1 MQILKNVSL
10 KPYNTFGID
19 LPAEYF
25 AELTTEE
32 QLQEL
37 TANQTLPVNRRIL
50 GGGSNILLTQPV
62 EGLLIRNCLKGITVA
77 EENDDHLWLEVK
89 AGEMWHDL
97 VQYTIEKDLSG
108 LENLS
113 LIPGCVGAA
122 PMQNIGAYGVE
133 VKDSIEKVIGWHM
146 QEKDFISLNNAE
158 CHFGYRDSIF
168 KHELRD
174 KVAITSVTFRL
185 NKHHC
190 LNTSYGAIQQ
200 QLELMGVTEPS
211 VKSVSEAV
219 IAIRTSKLPD
229 PRQIGNAGSFFK
241 NPTIPVVKFNSL
253 RNQYPGMPSYPVNEE
268 SVKIPAGWLI
278 EQAGWKGYKAGDA
291 GVHQKQ
297 ALVLVN
303 YGNAKGSDILK
314 LSGDILASIKDKF
327 DIDLER
333 EVNIW

>member
-10 KPYNTFGID
+10 QPYNTFGID
-19 LPAEYF
+19 VPAEYF
-25 AELTTEE
+25 VELTAEE

-37 TANQTLPVNRRIL
+37 TTNRTLPANKRIL
-50 GGGSNILLTQPV
+50 GGGSNILLTQSV

-77 EENDDHLWLEVK
+77 EENDDHIWFEVK
-89 AGEMWHDL
+89 AGEIWHDL

-133 VKDSIEKVIGWHM
+133 VKDTIEKVIGWHLEE
-146 QEKDFISLNNAE
+146 QDYISLNNAD
-158 CHFGYRDSIF
+158 CRFGYRDSIF
-168 KHELRD
+168 KHGLRD

-185 NKHHC
+185 NKHHRI
-190 LNTSYGAIQQ
+190 NTSYGAIQQ

-211 VKSVSEAV
+211 VKSVSDAV

-229 PRQIGNAGSFFK
+229 PKQIGNAGSFFK
-241 NPTIPVVKFNSL
+241 NPTIRIDNYQGLLKH
-253 RNQYPGMPSYPVNEE
+253 YPNMPSYPVNDTT
-268 SVKIPAGWLI
+268 VKVPAGWLI

-297 ALVLVN
+297 ALVLIN
-303 YGNAKGSDILK
+303 HGNAKGSDILK